1 MLDARCRSA
10 ARQMMRIV
18 EEEIIPIV
26 YALKRETI
34 ELARVNMNST
44 NMIYAN
50 LCSSAS
56 VY

>member
-1 MLDARCRSA
+1 
-10 ARQMMRIV
+10 MRIV